1 MSQIEHFN
9 YINNLLPR
17 VSEQTAPELGHKD
30 RRGQFVD
37 PSKQEAL
44 LQQLGKF
51 FSCFFSIS
59 YTVYEHFVRAR

>member
-44 LQQLGKF
+44 LQQLG
-51 FSCFFSIS
+51 
-59 YTVYEHFVRAR
+59 

>member
-51 FSCFFSIS
+51 YPVHS
-59 YTVYEHFVRAR
+59 VYEHFLRAG

>member
-51 FSCFFSIS
+51 CLAEFTIKANFIR
-59 YTVYEHFVRAR
+59 T